1 MRPRTH
7 RRLDNFL
14 VVVIALGVAIAAVIG
29 ALVGDSE
36 RITGYW
42 VGGTLRSDGTLDITE
57 VIDFDFGATAR
68 HGIDRDVPG
77 LALDAPVEVDS
88 PTAPDSFEL
97 IDLGRQ
103 TRIRVGDPDRT
114 VTGRHRYTIRYPLRT
129 VTAPQPLSWN
139 AIGPEWDVSV
149 SGVEIHLVLPYEVAE
164 VTCSKGSFGTTGGCT
179 ATQVEPGHVT
189 VKPGKLDANEGV
201 TVKVTPGPAL
211 ASPPVLPPA
220 PQGPVSDPGWGIG
233 FPAVVAFIAAA
244 IAGVLATVWVRREGR
259 EMVWAGGA
267 VNAALGPQDVL
278 GAPVRRIDVKDL
290 AKLATIQFHAPED
303 LDATHGAIVFTEA
316 TPDRLLAAW
325 LIEAAARGEV
335 EITKTGDQVRLIRGR
350 TPRDPEVAAILD
362 TMFGG
367 RDEIDLTTYD
377 ARFRKGWMKL
387 RRQLKRWQK
396 DSGLWNPRG
405 RAFQTTV
412 RVAGLVVGVAGVAG
426 TALFSAT
433 GNRTGS
439 IWLPLLVATAA
450 VGAAGITALVESW
463 ELLIRSPRG
472 SAQWLQI
479 ESFRRFLHDS
489 EASHVEAAAEM
500 GLLREFTA
508 WAVAL
513 NETDAWSHAVERAA
527 AEQPGFRNVYASDL
541 YLVSLAPSL
550 VRSAGTAS
558 TKPSSSGGGSGSF
571 GGFSGSVGGGFGGG
585 GGGSW

>member
-1 MRPRTH
+1 MA
-7 RRLDNFL
+7 
-14 VVVIALGVAIAAVIG
+14 VGVAAIIG
-29 ALVGDSE
+29 AVAGDTE

-42 VGGTLRSDGTLDITE
+42 VGGRLLDDGTLEVTE

-77 LALDAPVEVDS
+77 LGTDAPVEVDS
-88 PTAPDSFEL
+88 PTAPDSFRL
-97 IDLGRQ
+97 IDLGRE
-103 TRIRVGDPDRT
+103 TRIRVGDPNT
-114 VTGRHRYTIRYPLRT
+114 TITGRHRYTIRYPLTT
-129 VTAPQPLSWN
+129 VSAPEPLFWN
-139 AIGPEWDVSV
+139 AIGTEWDVSI
-149 SGVEIHLVLPYEVAE
+149 SGTEIHLVLPYEDAGLS
-164 VTCSKGSFGTTGGCT
+164 CSKGTSGDRGGCT
-179 ATQVEPGHVT
+179 ATQVEPGHVV
-189 VKPGKLDANEGV
+189 VKPGKLGANEGV
-201 TVKVTPGPAL
+201 TVGVTPGPTL
-211 ASPPVLPPA
+211 ATPPVLPPA

-233 FPAVVAFIAAA
+233 LPAVVAFLTALAAA
-244 IAGVLATVWVRREGR
+244 ALATVWVRREGR

-267 VNAALGPQDVL
+267 VNAALGPQDAL
-278 GAPVRRIDVKDL
+278 GSPIRRMDVKDL

-303 LDATHGAIVFTEA
+303 LNATHGAIVFTEA

-335 EITKTGDQVRLIRGR
+335 EITKSGEQVRLIRGA
-350 TPRDPEVAAILD
+350 PPKDPEVAAILD
-362 TMFGG
+362 TMFGS
-367 RDEIDLTTYD
+367 RNEIDLTAYD
-377 ARFRKGWMKL
+377 AQFRKGWMKL
-387 RRQLKRWQK
+387 RRQLKAWQK
-396 DSGLWNPRG
+396 NSGLWNPRG

-412 RVAGLVVGVAGVAG
+412 RVLGAVIGAAGLAG
-426 TALFSAT
+426 TALFSAL
-433 GNRTGS
+433 GNRTGN
-439 IWLPLLVATAA
+439 IWLPLLVIAA
-450 VGAAGITALVESW
+450 AAGAAGFTALVESW

-527 AEQPGFRNVYASDL
+527 AEQPGFRNVYATDL

-558 TKPSSSGGGSGSF
+558 TKPSSSGGGSRGF